1 MIIVNYSGVFR
12 ISVRRGRGAVGVERG
27 VMWWSGLDP
36 SAEKKSFF
44 FPKMVSFDAVFNR
57 QKTLTVTRSLG
68 TLRFNCETKLTKTV
82 QKLSKIHSQTKEGG
96 GASHHR
102 PLNTPLV
109 N

>member
-1 MIIVNYSGVFR
+1 ME
-12 ISVRRGRGAVGVERG
+12 GRGAVGVERG

-36 SAEKKSFF
+36 SAEKKSF

-96 GASHHR
+96 GHR
-102 PLNTPLV
+102 TIAP
-109 N
+109 